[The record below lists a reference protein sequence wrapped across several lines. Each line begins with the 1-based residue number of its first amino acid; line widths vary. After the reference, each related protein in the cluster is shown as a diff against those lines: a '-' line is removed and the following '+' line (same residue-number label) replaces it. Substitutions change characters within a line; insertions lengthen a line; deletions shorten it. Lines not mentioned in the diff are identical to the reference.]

1 MSEISTVAI
10 ITAKPGSGT
19 EVERVLRDLAVAT
32 HAEPGCLL
40 YSLQQ
45 GMRDPDVFVTVEK
58 WDSMESLE
66 SHLASDHLASTRSS
80 PDRGPARH
88 RPADHPR
95 AAARG
100 RRAGRRAPTDAA
112 PFGPRADP
120 GRPPTAPAPAGRPG
134 RPLRRRPRALTQ
146 AGR

>member
-19 EVERVLRDLAVAT
+19 EVERALRDLAVAT

-40 YSLQQ
+40 FSLQQ

-66 SHLASDHLASTRSS
+66 SHLASDHLASALARTEDLLATS
-80 PDRGPARH
+80 PQIIPAQPLTVGE
-88 RPADHPR
+88 PAKS
-95 AAARG
+95 
-100 RRAGRRAPTDAA
+100 TY
-112 PFGPRADP
+112 
-120 GRPPTAPAPAGRPG
+120 
-134 RPLRRRPRALTQ
+134 
-146 AGR
+146 

>member
-19 EVERVLRDLAVAT
+19 EVERALRDLAVAT

-40 YSLQQ
+40 FSLQQ

-66 SHLASDHLASTRSS
+66 SHLASDHLASALARTEDLLAFA
-80 PDRGPARH
+80 PQIIPAQPLAVGE
-88 RPADHPR
+88 PAKS
-95 AAARG
+95 
-100 RRAGRRAPTDAA
+100 TY
-112 PFGPRADP
+112 
-120 GRPPTAPAPAGRPG
+120 
-134 RPLRRRPRALTQ
+134 
-146 AGR
+146 

>member
-58 WDSMESLE
+58 WDSLESLE
-66 SHLASDHLASTRSS
+66 SHLASDHLASALALTE
-80 PDRGPARH
+80 DLL
-88 RPADHPR
+88 
-95 AAARG
+95 AAA
-100 RRAGRRAPTDAA
+100 PQII
-112 PFGPRADP
+112 
-120 GRPPTAPAPAGRPG
+120 PAQPIAVGEPAKS
-134 RPLRRRPRALTQ
+134 TY
-146 AGR
+146 

>member
-10 ITAKPGSGT
+10 ITAKPGSGA

-66 SHLASDHLASTRSS
+66 SHLASDHLASRAR
-80 PDRGPARH
+80 PDRGPAGH

-95 AAARG
+95 AAAR
-100 RRAGRRAPTDAA
+100 RSASRPRAPTDV
-112 PFGPRADP
+112 
-120 GRPPTAPAPAGRPG
+120 RPQP
-134 RPLRRRPRALTQ
+134 
-146 AGR
+146 

>member
-19 EVERVLRDLAVAT
+19 EVERALRDLAVAT

-40 YSLQQ
+40 FSLQQ

-66 SHLASDHLASTRSS
+66 SHLASDHLASALARTEDLLAIA
-80 PDRGPARH
+80 PQIIPAQPLEVGE
-88 RPADHPR
+88 PAKS
-95 AAARG
+95 
-100 RRAGRRAPTDAA
+100 TY
-112 PFGPRADP
+112 
-120 GRPPTAPAPAGRPG
+120 
-134 RPLRRRPRALTQ
+134 
-146 AGR
+146 

>member
-40 YSLQQ
+40 FSLQQ

-58 WDSMESLE
+58 WDSLDSLE
-66 SHLASDHLASTRSS
+66 SHLASDHLAYALALTE
-80 PDRGPARH
+80 DLL
-88 RPADHPR
+88 
-95 AAARG
+95 AAA
-100 RRAGRRAPTDAA
+100 PQII
-112 PFGPRADP
+112 
-120 GRPPTAPAPAGRPG
+120 PAQPLAVGEPAKS
-134 RPLRRRPRALTQ
+134 TY
-146 AGR
+146 

>member
-58 WDSMESLE
+58 WDSLDSLE
-66 SHLASDHLASTRSS
+66 SHLASDHLASALALTE
-80 PDRGPARH
+80 DLL
-88 RPADHPR
+88 
-95 AAARG
+95 AAA
-100 RRAGRRAPTDAA
+100 PQII
-112 PFGPRADP
+112 
-120 GRPPTAPAPAGRPG
+120 PAQPIAVGEPAKS
-134 RPLRRRPRALTQ
+134 TY
-146 AGR
+146 

>member
-19 EVERVLRDLAVAT
+19 EVERVLRDLAAAT

-58 WDSMESLE
+58 WDSLESLE
-66 SHLASDHLASTRSS
+66 SHLASDHLAYALAQTE
-80 PDRGPARH
+80 DLLA
-88 RPADHPR
+88 
-95 AAARG
+95 
-100 RRAGRRAPTDAA
+100 
-112 PFGPRADP
+112 
-120 GRPPTAPAPAGRPG
+120 TAPQIIPAQ
-134 RPLRRRPRALTQ
+134 PLAVGEPAKSTY
-146 AGR
+146 

>member
-58 WDSMESLE
+58 WDSLESLE
-66 SHLASDHLASTRSS
+66 SHLASDHLAYALARTEDLLANAPQIIPAQPIPVGEAAKSTY
-80 PDRGPARH
+80 
-88 RPADHPR
+88 
-95 AAARG
+95 
-100 RRAGRRAPTDAA
+100 
-112 PFGPRADP
+112 
-120 GRPPTAPAPAGRPG
+120 
-134 RPLRRRPRALTQ
+134 
-146 AGR
+146 